1 MKYSS
6 SLRVCVL
13 AMAIAVATFSASAG
27 QARDP
32 LLRAAE
38 LVRVEAAQPVGVSV
52 FATGLNNPRGLKFGP
67 DGNLYVA
74 EGGIGGSHSTTPKQC
89 DQVVSPVGPYLGSS
103 TGGRISRIDSSGH
116 RTTVTT
122 NVPTSTTSPDL
133 GSLVS
138 GVADVAFV
146 NGRLYAL
153 IGGGGCSHG
162 VANRDNAIVRIGAGG
177 TPSIVANL
185 SAYQKTHPTA
195 VIEED
200 DFEPDGTWYSMVA
213 NGGWLYAVEPNHGE
227 LVRVSPTTGQIQR
240 VIDISAR
247 VGHAV
252 PTALA
257 HHGANFY
264 IGNLGTFP
272 IVDGSSR
279 VWRLLSNPT
288 RLQVVAQGTT
298 ILGLAFD
305 ARDNLY
311 ILQNTTG
318 NPGPTPGAG
327 SIVRIRPGGGPE
339 TIVSGLTLPTAMT
352 MGPDGNLYVS
362 HVGFGPPLPGVGEVL
377 RIDL

>member
-1 MKYSS
+1 MKPNSS
-6 SLRVCVL
+6 VRTCAL
-13 AMAIAVATFSASAG
+13 AIALALAASTASAG
-27 QARDP
+27 QATDP
-32 LLRAAE
+32 LLRASD
-38 LVRVEAAQPVGVSV
+38 LVRVEAAQSISVSV

-74 EGGIGGSHSTTPKQC
+74 EGGTGGTGSTTPAQC
-89 DQVVSPVGPYLGSS
+89 TQVVAPVGPYLGSS
-103 TGGRISRIDSSGH
+103 TGGRISRIDPAGH

-122 NVPTSTTSPDL
+122 NLPTSTTAATL

-146 NGRLYAL
+146 NGQLYAL
-153 IGGGGCSHG
+153 ISGGGCSHG
-162 VANRDNAIVRIGAGG
+162 VRNRDNAIVRIGAGG
-177 TPSIVANL
+177 APSLVANL

-195 VIEED
+195 VIEPG
-200 DFEPDGTWYSMVA
+200 DFEPDGTWFSMVA
-213 NGGWLYAVEPNHGE
+213 RDGWLYALEPNHGE
-227 LVRVSPTTGQIQR
+227 LVRVSASTGAIQR

-247 VGHAV
+247 VGHVV

-257 HHGANFY
+257 RHGGYWYF
-264 IGNLGTFP
+264 GNLGIFP
-272 IVDGSSR
+272 IEDNASR

-318 NPGPTPGAG
+318 NPDPTPGAG

-362 HVGFGPPLPGVGEVL
+362 HIGFGPPIPGVGEVL
-377 RIDL
+377 RVDL

>member
-1 MKYSS
+1 MKHSPS
-6 SLRVCVL
+6 VRRCAL
-13 AMAIAVATFSASAG
+13 AIAFAIAASTAG
-27 QARDP
+27 
-32 LLRAAE
+32 
-38 LVRVEAAQPVGVSV
+38 AAQPVDPLSRAADLVRVQAAQNIDVSV

-74 EGGIGGSHSTTPKQC
+74 EGGTGGTGSTTPKQC
-89 DQVVSPVGPYLGSS
+89 DQVVPPVGPYLGSS
-103 TGGRISRIDSSGH
+103 TGGRISRIDAAGH

-122 NVPTSTTSPDL
+122 NLPTSTTSPDL

-153 IGGGGCSHG
+153 IAGGGCSHG
-162 VANRDNAIVRIGAGG
+162 VPNRDNAIVRIGAGG
-177 TPSIVANL
+177 APTLVANL

-213 NGGWLYAVEPNHGE
+213 RDGWLYALEPNHGE
-227 LVRVSPTTGQIQR
+227 LVRVSTSTGAIQR

-257 HHGANFY
+257 HHGNNWYF
-264 IGNLGTFP
+264 GNLGTFP

-305 ARDNLY
+305 AHDNLY

-339 TIVSGLTLPTAMT
+339 TIVDGLTLPTAMT
-352 MGPDGNLYVS
+352 LGPDGNLYVS